1 MRLQPFFHTEECGC
15 SCGHDHSFEEHH
27 HHEHCHHSAHGHDHS
42 HEEHHHHEHHHAA
55 PTSGQIVYTLENL
68 GCAHCAARM
77 EEKINTLP
85 GVESA
90 VIVYATRQLR
100 LRARHPE
107 KLLPEIQQIC
117 ASIESQ
123 VKVVEQK
130 KLFSRQG
137 LDAHGNSHDHGSDE
151 QEERTDRIQIIAGAA
166 LILTGI
172 ALKQAGISDPA
183 STVAFVLSYI
193 ILGGKILLEAAR
205 NISRGQIFDEN
216 FLMGIATLG
225 AFAIQEYPEAV
236 GVMLFYRIGEYFEH
250 KAVERSRSQIM
261 EAVDLRPETVSL
273 IHGSDIKIIPAE
285 EAFVGD
291 ILLIRP
297 GDRIPLDGTVIEG
310 ESRLDTS
317 PITGEPVPVAIS
329 SGSQVL
335 SGCINTSGQ
344 LKLRVDKPLEE
355 SMVTR
360 ILNSVEN
367 AAASKPKIDR
377 FITRFSRVYTPCV
390 VFGALAIAVFPS
402 IFTGNWHY
410 WIYTALTLLVMSCPC
425 ALVLSVPLAF
435 FSGIGLGSKKKI
447 LFKGGLAIE
456 ALNHVKAVVMDK
468 TGTITEGNFRLQKIL
483 SAGIFSENEL
493 LRLCAGCEQNSSHP
507 IAHSIVT
514 AAQERGLT
522 LDPPSALEEI
532 AGHGIVAELPQGRI
546 LCGNQKLMEKYH
558 ITVSQTETAS
568 GAEVFVAVN
577 GTYAGCL
584 LISDT
589 IKSDASTAIGRLKS
603 IGLHT
608 VMLTGDSQSS
618 ASAVARETG
627 ISEVHAK
634 LLPQDKLTRLQQIR
648 SQKGSVLFVG
658 DGINDAPVLAGADV
672 GAAMGSGADA
682 AIEAADAVFLNAAV
696 CSIPDAIEISRKTC
710 RIAIQNVVFALAVKL
725 LVMVLGLLGFANMWM
740 AVFADSGVAM
750 LCVLNSVRILYRK

>member
-1 MRLQPFFHTEECGC
+1 MKNLQAMRLQPFFHTEECGC

-166 LILTGI
+166 LFLTGI

-317 PITGEPVPVAIS
+317 PITGEPVP
-329 SGSQVL
+329 
-335 SGCINTSGQ
+335 
-344 LKLRVDKPLEE
+344 P
-355 SMVTR
+355 
-360 ILNSVEN
+360 
-367 AAASKPKIDR
+367 
-377 FITRFSRVYTPCV
+377 TP
-390 VFGALAIAVFPS
+390 A
-402 IFTGNWHY
+402 
-410 WIYTALTLLVMSCPC
+410 
-425 ALVLSVPLAF
+425 
-435 FSGIGLGSKKKI
+435 
-447 LFKGGLAIE
+447 
-456 ALNHVKAVVMDK
+456 
-468 TGTITEGNFRLQKIL
+468 
-483 SAGIFSENEL
+483 
-493 LRLCAGCEQNSSHP
+493 
-507 IAHSIVT
+507 
-514 AAQERGLT
+514 
-522 LDPPSALEEI
+522 
-532 AGHGIVAELPQGRI
+532 
-546 LCGNQKLMEKYH
+546 
-558 ITVSQTETAS
+558 TAS
-568 GAEVFVAVN
+568 RSCAA
-577 GTYAGCL
+577 T
-584 LISDT
+584 S
-589 IKSDASTAIGRLKS
+589 AI
-603 IGLHT
+603 
-608 VMLTGDSQSS
+608 
-618 ASAVARETG
+618 
-627 ISEVHAK
+627 
-634 LLPQDKLTRLQQIR
+634 
-648 SQKGSVLFVG
+648 
-658 DGINDAPVLAGADV
+658 
-672 GAAMGSGADA
+672 
-682 AIEAADAVFLNAAV
+682 
-696 CSIPDAIEISRKTC
+696 
-710 RIAIQNVVFALAVKL
+710 
-725 LVMVLGLLGFANMWM
+725 
-740 AVFADSGVAM
+740 
-750 LCVLNSVRILYRK
+750 